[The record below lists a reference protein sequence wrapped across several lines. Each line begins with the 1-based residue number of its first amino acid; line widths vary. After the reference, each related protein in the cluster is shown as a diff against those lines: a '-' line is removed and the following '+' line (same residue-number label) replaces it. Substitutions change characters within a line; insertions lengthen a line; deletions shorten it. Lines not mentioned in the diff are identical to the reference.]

1 MCWSRW
7 SVAVLASWSSPS
19 SWVFCSSISGVKLR
33 TTTTTLTGGSHTAHP
48 VENMSACLLWFAG
61 RLLAWSVLCVL
72 AAADSVSSA
81 SSGSTLGLWGSGFPG
96 LWSCWSLLLLSS
108 HTSPYY
114 WYASWCDFWPES
126 MKTFAIVAIKKKQKT
141 NHISSILRGL
151 IIHSIV
157 FTVTVVLSNK
167 TLDLTASVG
176 TTVPVVQHCQE
187 TPDGARLDVLVGV
200 SL

>member
-1 MCWSRW
+1 
-7 SVAVLASWSSPS
+7 
-19 SWVFCSSISGVKLR
+19 
-33 TTTTTLTGGSHTAHP
+33 
-48 VENMSACLLWFAG
+48 
-61 RLLAWSVLCVL
+61 
-72 AAADSVSSA
+72 
-81 SSGSTLGLWGSGFPG
+81 
-96 LWSCWSLLLLSS
+96 
-108 HTSPYY
+108 
-114 WYASWCDFWPES
+114 

-187 TPDGARLDVLVGV
+187 TPDGARLDVVVGV